1 MVRFTPA
8 EKRSEV
14 NACRVVSKKLFL
26 NFQENTPAVEM
37 LIPQGVTPSS
47 TVPSQDPT
55 VLLASGLGA
64 GIGTVQALI

>member
-1 MVRFTPA
+1 MVGFTPV
-8 EKRSEV
+8 EKKSEI

-26 NFQENTPAVEM
+26 NFQENTPVVEE
-37 LIPQGVTPSS
+37 LIPQGVIPSS

-64 GIGTVQALI
+64 GIGTIQALI